1 MLDEYDQ
8 LDRSRP
14 AISVTDLAV
23 LNELI
28 GECDTLGKPVDL
40 KSFLSLLDVREL
52 SQLSQASLGKA
63 VGWLTKKRRH
73 VSNGK

>member
-1 MLDEYDQ
+1 
-8 LDRSRP
+8 
-14 AISVTDLAV
+14 
-23 LNELI
+23 
-28 GECDTLGKPVDL
+28 
-40 KSFLSLLDVREL
+40 LDVREL